1 MDIILE
7 EDIAYKTKVNDFGVE
22 PVNKRIITT
31 GEKLIFFKKGIFEKE
46 TGGKV
51 KNSKIIKYIK
61 EKNQLFVSSMFFV
74 STPNGKVYKCDG
86 NKKKIKALV
95 FETDKLIT
103 AMNFITSGRIVY
115 IEDNTLFSYDV
126 DTQELIFTK
135 INKNKKIGNYNIFTS
150 GKNVI
155 IKFREEEKENN
166 IIYIFENKLKKI
178 FEIKTENDHTYSK
191 IVGIKYFA
199 GTEEGEIEVWNIL
212 DKELYNSIKI
222 ADIKINYIEED
233 EEKFFIG
240 LVDGTM
246 IITDKD
252 FKILRKEK
260 VSDEEIRKICIIE
273 DEIYILISDKRVIK
287 YRIFKKKK
295 N

>member
-135 INKNKKIGNYNIFTS
+135 INKNKKNGNYDIFTS
-150 GKNVI
+150 GENVI

-260 VSDEEIRKICIIE
+260 VSDEEIQKICIIE
-273 DEIYILISDKRVIK
+273 NEIYILISDKRIIK
-287 YRIFKKKK
+287 YRMINK
-295 N
+295 

>member
-86 NKKKIKALV
+86 NKKKIKTLV

-135 INKNKKIGNYNIFTS
+135 INKNKKIGNYDIFTS
-150 GKNVI
+150 GENVI

-252 FKILRKEK
+252 FKILIKEK
-260 VSDEEIRKICIIE
+260 VSDEEIQKICIIE
-273 DEIYILISDKRVIK
+273 NEIYILISDKRIIK
-287 YRIFKKKK
+287 YRMINK
-295 N
+295 

>member
-51 KNSKIIKYIK
+51 KNGKIIKYIK

-135 INKNKKIGNYNIFTS
+135 INKNKKIGNYDIFTS
-150 GKNVI
+150 GENVI

-260 VSDEEIRKICIIE
+260 VSDEEIQKICIIE
-273 DEIYILISDKRVIK
+273 NEIYILISDKRIIK
-287 YRIFKKKK
+287 YKMINK
-295 N
+295 

>member
-51 KNSKIIKYIK
+51 KNGKIIKYIK

-135 INKNKKIGNYNIFTS
+135 INKNKKIGNYDIFTS
-150 GKNVI
+150 GENVI

-233 EEKFFIG
+233 KEKFFIG

-260 VSDEEIRKICIIE
+260 VSDEEIQKICIIE
-273 DEIYILISDKRVIK
+273 NEIYILISDKRIIK
-287 YRIFKKKK
+287 YRMINK
-295 N
+295 

>member
-135 INKNKKIGNYNIFTS
+135 INKNKKIGNYDIFTS
-150 GKNVI
+150 GENVI

-260 VSDEEIRKICIIE
+260 VSDEEIQKICIIE
-273 DEIYILISDKRVIK
+273 NEIYILISDKRIIK
-287 YRIFKKKK
+287 YRMINK
-295 N
+295 

>member
-46 TGGKV
+46 IGGKV

-135 INKNKKIGNYNIFTS
+135 INKNKKIGNYDIFTS
-150 GKNVI
+150 GENVI

-233 EEKFFIG
+233 EEKSFIG

-252 FKILRKEK
+252 FQILRKEK
-260 VSDEEIRKICIIE
+260 VSDEEIQKICIIE
-273 DEIYILISDKRVIK
+273 NEIYILISDKRIIK
-287 YRIFKKKK
+287 YKMINK
-295 N
+295 

>member
-135 INKNKKIGNYNIFTS
+135 INKNKKIGNYDIFTS
-150 GKNVI
+150 GENVI
-155 IKFREEEKENN
+155 LKYQKIGDEENR
-166 IIYIFENKLKKI
+166 ISIFEDKLKKI
-178 FEIKTENDHTYSK
+178 FEIKTENTHTFSK
-191 IVGIKYFA
+191 IVGIKYLG
-199 GTEEGEIEVWNIL
+199 GTKEGEIEVWNIL
-212 DKELYNSIKI
+212 EKELYDSIKLSDSQI
-222 ADIKINYIEED
+222 TYIEEIGD
-233 EEKFFIG
+233 KYVIGLETGELLITDDKFEILMKKKITDDKILKICVLENDIYVLTLGNKILELKMIEEK
-240 LVDGTM
+240 
-246 IITDKD
+246 
-252 FKILRKEK
+252 
-260 VSDEEIRKICIIE
+260 
-273 DEIYILISDKRVIK
+273 
-287 YRIFKKKK
+287 
-295 N
+295 

>member
-1 MDIILE
+1 MIKLVIADDEYFIRARLEKIISDNRTNIDIVSLCEDGEDVIKCLSLTKVDLLLMDIKMISVTGLE
-7 EDIAYKTKVNDFGVE
+7 VAG
-22 PVNKRIITT
+22 
-31 GEKLIFFKKGIFEKE
+31 
-46 TGGKV
+46 
-51 KNSKIIKYIK
+51 
-61 EKNQLFVSSMFFV
+61 
-74 STPNGKVYKCDG
+74 
-86 NKKKIKALV
+86 
-95 FETDKLIT
+95 
-103 AMNFITSGRIVY
+103 
-115 IEDNTLFSYDV
+115 
-126 DTQELIFTK
+126 
-135 INKNKKIGNYNIFTS
+135 
-150 GKNVI
+150 
-155 IKFREEEKENN
+155 
-166 IIYIFENKLKKI
+166 YIFENKLKKI

-260 VSDEEIRKICIIE
+260 VSDEEIQKICIIE
-273 DEIYILISDKRVIK
+273 NEIYILVSDKRIIK
-287 YRIFKKKK
+287 YRMINK
-295 N
+295 

>member
-1 MDIILE
+1 MKLILE
-7 EDIAYKTKVNDFGVE
+7 EDIKYKTKINDFGVE

-31 GEKLIFFKKGIFEKE
+31 GEKLIYFNKGKFEKE
-46 TGGKV
+46 SGGKV
-51 KNSKIIKYIK
+51 KNCEIIKYIK
-61 EKNQLFVSSMFFV
+61 EKNQLFVSSIFFV

-86 NKKKIKALV
+86 NKKRIVELV
-95 FETDKLIT
+95 FDMGDIIQV
-103 AMNFITSGRIVY
+103 MNFITSGRIVY

-135 INKNKKIGNYNIFTS
+135 INKNKKIGNYDIFTS
-150 GKNVI
+150 GENVI

-260 VSDEEIRKICIIE
+260 VSDEEIQKICIIE
-273 DEIYILISDKRVIK
+273 NEIYILISDKRIIK
-287 YRIFKKKK
+287 YRMINK
-295 N
+295 

>member
-61 EKNQLFVSSMFFV
+61 EKNQLFVSSIFFV

-86 NKKKIKALV
+86 NKKRIKALV

-115 IEDNTLFSYDV
+115 I
-126 DTQELIFTK
+126 
-135 INKNKKIGNYNIFTS
+135 
-150 GKNVI
+150 
-155 IKFREEEKENN
+155 
-166 IIYIFENKLKKI
+166 
-178 FEIKTENDHTYSK
+178 
-191 IVGIKYFA
+191 
-199 GTEEGEIEVWNIL
+199 
-212 DKELYNSIKI
+212 
-222 ADIKINYIEED
+222 
-233 EEKFFIG
+233 
-240 LVDGTM
+240 
-246 IITDKD
+246 
-252 FKILRKEK
+252 
-260 VSDEEIRKICIIE
+260 
-273 DEIYILISDKRVIK
+273 
-287 YRIFKKKK
+287 
-295 N
+295 

>member
-135 INKNKKIGNYNIFTS
+135 INKNKKIGNYDIFTS
-150 GKNVI
+150 GENVI

-260 VSDEEIRKICIIE
+260 VSDEEIQKICIIE
-273 DEIYILISDKRVIK
+273 NEIYILISDKRIIK
-287 YRIFKKKK
+287 YKMINK
-295 N
+295 

>member
-51 KNSKIIKYIK
+51 KNGKIIKYIK

-135 INKNKKIGNYNIFTS
+135 INKNKKIGNYDIFTS
-150 GKNVI
+150 GENVI

-260 VSDEEIRKICIIE
+260 VSDEEIQKICIIE
-273 DEIYILISDKRVIK
+273 NEIYILISDKRIIK
-287 YRIFKKKK
+287 YRMINK
-295 N
+295 

>member
-135 INKNKKIGNYNIFTS
+135 INKNKKIGNYDIFTS
-150 GKNVI
+150 GENVI

-222 ADIKINYIEED
+222 ANIKINYIEED

-260 VSDEEIRKICIIE
+260 VSDEEIQKICIIE
-273 DEIYILISDKRVIK
+273 NEIYILISDKRIIK
-287 YRIFKKKK
+287 YRMINK
-295 N
+295 

>member
-135 INKNKKIGNYNIFTS
+135 INKNKKIGNYDIFTS
-150 GKNVI
+150 GENVI
-155 IKFREEEKENN
+155 IKFKEEEKENN

-260 VSDEEIRKICIIE
+260 VSDEEIKKICIIE
-273 DEIYILISDKRVIK
+273 NEIYILVSDKRIIK
-287 YRIFKKKK
+287 YRMINK
-295 N
+295 

>member
-135 INKNKKIGNYNIFTS
+135 TNKNKKIGNYDIFTS
-150 GKNVI
+150 GENVI

-233 EEKFFIG
+233 KEKFFIG

-260 VSDEEIRKICIIE
+260 VSDEEIQKICIIE
-273 DEIYILISDKRVIK
+273 NEIYILISDKRIIK
-287 YRIFKKKK
+287 YRMINK
-295 N
+295 

>member
-135 INKNKKIGNYNIFTS
+135 INKNKKIGNYDIFTS
-150 GKNVI
+150 GENVI

-233 EEKFFIG
+233 KEKFFIG

-260 VSDEEIRKICIIE
+260 VSDEEIQKICIIE
-273 DEIYILISDKRVIK
+273 NEIYILISDKRIIK
-287 YRIFKKKK
+287 YRMINK
-295 N
+295 

>member
-51 KNSKIIKYIK
+51 KNGKIIKYIK

-135 INKNKKIGNYNIFTS
+135 INKNKKIGNYDIFTS
-150 GKNVI
+150 GENVI

-252 FKILRKEK
+252 FKILIKEK
-260 VSDEEIRKICIIE
+260 VSDEEIQKICIIE
-273 DEIYILISDKRVIK
+273 NEIYILVLDKRIIK
-287 YRIFKKKK
+287 YRMINK
-295 N
+295 

>member
-7 EDIAYKTKVNDFGVE
+7 EDIIYKTKVNDFGVE

-135 INKNKKIGNYNIFTS
+135 INKNKKIGNYDIFTS
-150 GKNVI
+150 GENVI

-260 VSDEEIRKICIIE
+260 VSDEEIQKICIIE
-273 DEIYILISDKRVIK
+273 NEIYILISDKRIIK
-287 YRIFKKKK
+287 YRMINK
-295 N
+295 

>member
-7 EDIAYKTKVNDFGVE
+7 EDITYKTKVNDFGVE

-135 INKNKKIGNYNIFTS
+135 INKNKKIGNYDIFTS
-150 GKNVI
+150 GENVI

-260 VSDEEIRKICIIE
+260 VSDEEIQKICIIE
-273 DEIYILISDKRVIK
+273 NEIYILISDKRIIK
-287 YRIFKKKK
+287 YRMINK
-295 N
+295 

>member
-46 TGGKV
+46 IGGKV

-135 INKNKKIGNYNIFTS
+135 INKNKKIGNYDIFTS
-150 GKNVI
+150 GENVI

-260 VSDEEIRKICIIE
+260 VSDEEIQKICIIE
-273 DEIYILISDKRVIK
+273 NEIYILISDKRIIK
-287 YRIFKKKK
+287 YRMINK
-295 N
+295 

>member
-51 KNSKIIKYIK
+51 KNGKIIKYIK

-135 INKNKKIGNYNIFTS
+135 INKNKKIGNYDIFTS
-150 GKNVI
+150 GENVI

-252 FKILRKEK
+252 FKILIKEK
-260 VSDEEIRKICIIE
+260 VSDEEIQKICIIE
-273 DEIYILISDKRVIK
+273 NEIYILVSDKRIIK
-287 YRIFKKKK
+287 YRMINK
-295 N
+295 

>member
-51 KNSKIIKYIK
+51 KNGKIIKYIK

-135 INKNKKIGNYNIFTS
+135 INKNKKIGNYDIFTS
-150 GKNVI
+150 GENVI

-252 FKILRKEK
+252 FKILIKEK
-260 VSDEEIRKICIIE
+260 VSDEEIQKICIIE
-273 DEIYILISDKRVIK
+273 NEIYILISDKRIIK
-287 YRIFKKKK
+287 YRMINK
-295 N
+295 

>member
-46 TGGKV
+46 SGGKV

-135 INKNKKIGNYNIFTS
+135 INKNKKIGNYDIFTS
-150 GKNVI
+150 GENVI

-260 VSDEEIRKICIIE
+260 VSDEEIQKICIIE
-273 DEIYILISDKRVIK
+273 NEIYILISDKRIIK
-287 YRIFKKKK
+287 YKMINK
-295 N
+295 

>member
-1 MDIILE
+1 MNIILE
-7 EDIAYKTKVNDFGVE
+7 EDITYNTKVNDFGVE
-22 PVNKRIITT
+22 PINKRIITT

-46 TGGKV
+46 SGGKV

-135 INKNKKIGNYNIFTS
+135 INKNKKIGNYDIFTS
-150 GKNVI
+150 GENVI

-260 VSDEEIRKICIIE
+260 VSDEEIQKICIIE
-273 DEIYILISDKRVIK
+273 NEIYILISDKRIIK
-287 YRIFKKKK
+287 YRMI
-295 N
+295 NT

>member
-135 INKNKKIGNYNIFTS
+135 INKNKKIGNYDIFTS
-150 GKNVI
+150 GENVI

-252 FKILRKEK
+252 FKILIKEK
-260 VSDEEIRKICIIE
+260 VSDEEIQKICIIE
-273 DEIYILISDKRVIK
+273 NEIYILISDKRIIK
-287 YRIFKKKK
+287 YRMINK
-295 N
+295 

>member
-51 KNSKIIKYIK
+51 KNGKIIKYIK

-135 INKNKKIGNYNIFTS
+135 INKNKKIGNYDIFTS
-150 GKNVI
+150 GENVI

-252 FKILRKEK
+252 FKILIKEK
-260 VSDEEIRKICIIE
+260 VSDEEIKKICIIE
-273 DEIYILISDKRVIK
+273 NEIYILISDKRIIK
-287 YRIFKKKK
+287 YRMINK
-295 N
+295 

>member
-135 INKNKKIGNYNIFTS
+135 INKNKKIGNYDIFTS
-150 GKNVI
+150 GENVI

-260 VSDEEIRKICIIE
+260 VSDEEIKKICIIE
-273 DEIYILISDKRVIK
+273 NEIYILISDKRIIK
-287 YRIFKKKK
+287 YRMINK
-295 N
+295 